1 MYDYN
6 ALRKKNEEYKKH
18 NNEFYDAVKVAKGKV
33 QNTAKVISNAEFI
46 ISELDQEFAE
56 KTKIEIVDVPFI
68 FLAAALQSMRQF
80 ILTPFVER
88 VSHREAEKYAEKEK
102 AFLEKLGKP
111 TNSRKFYYASYGDI
125 VGKHGVPYDITFDVT
140 DINAGLSGKNHRIR
154 TLGHDPILGYVFG
167 TANIVTNTITYNR
180 VKSHKLLSGGILTTK
195 HVRLIQHVG
204 GKMVPAM
211 TQNADT
217 IKMFQ
222 AVCARFQEEPKAIAA
237 ALLKQYAHIKSD
249 VYSKAGIP
257 FPIITQIPN
266 VSQFLTEHG
275 IDLANTLTLT
285 SQSIVSK
292 LINFIVSI
300 LYGLVLDARRK
311 DLNAELRKVK
321 TNQVIMVSNSLASVI
336 NVGYVT
342 VTKDIKMLDIG
353 GICNTLHRLVF
364 DIQYRRDVEE
374 KYIINEIYMRMAG
387 GN

>member
-1 MYDYN
+1 M
-6 ALRKKNEEYKKH
+6 
-18 NNEFYDAVKVAKGKV
+18 
-33 QNTAKVISNAEFI
+33 
-46 ISELDQEFAE
+46 
-56 KTKIEIVDVPFI
+56 
-68 FLAAALQSMRQF
+68 
-80 ILTPFVER
+80 
-88 VSHREAEKYAEKEK
+88 
-102 AFLEKLGKP
+102 
-111 TNSRKFYYASYGDI
+111 
-125 VGKHGVPYDITFDVT
+125 
-140 DINAGLSGKNHRIR
+140 
-154 TLGHDPILGYVFG
+154 
-167 TANIVTNTITYNR
+167 
-180 VKSHKLLSGGILTTK
+180 
-195 HVRLIQHVG
+195 
-204 GKMVPAM
+204 
-211 TQNADT
+211 
-217 IKMFQ
+217 
-222 AVCARFQEEPKAIAA
+222 
-237 ALLKQYAHIKSD
+237 
-249 VYSKAGIP
+249 YSKAGIP